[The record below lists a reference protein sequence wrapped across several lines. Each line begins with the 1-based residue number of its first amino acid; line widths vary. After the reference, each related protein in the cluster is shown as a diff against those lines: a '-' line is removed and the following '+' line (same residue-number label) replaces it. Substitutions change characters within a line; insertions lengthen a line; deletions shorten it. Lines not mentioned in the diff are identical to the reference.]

1 MYNQI
6 SANKV
11 PVKVY
16 SYKWAKMAAVKL
28 TISGGGDSW
37 QIEPNPNGTIIGRS
51 AACDVVLDSQ
61 DISRKHI
68 RISQDPFQRWIVE
81 DLKSSNGTFMN
92 GNRIEASA
100 IMPGDSVV
108 IGPFS
113 LSITQVFDKQVNKI
127 MDTTTSTNVA
137 VNNLEEEIVVSKEA
151 SSEALPQPCLKLFN
165 KIIERLSEL
174 TSLSALYPEVCQ
186 CLAQTPKTV
195 AAVVRLPEKN
205 QPLPQFPQMLVC
217 HFGDAMDRTIS
228 LNTSNLRLSRRALE
242 AARSTGHAVMAQS
255 VQSGSS
261 DIVLTVVDEHS
272 PRAVLCAPLSE
283 MAETVDLLYM
293 DIPLDRSS
301 TETFELIRAVSQQ
314 VILTRK
320 SLVLMQV
327 KAERSV
333 LDHQLSMA
341 RDIQLSLT
349 PDVPDNLPG
358 TQLAL
363 HYKPAMWVGGD
374 YCDIWT
380 LEDGRLIFSIGDVSG
395 KGLPAAMVMSNLQA
409 ALRTTMSFHSD
420 PAEAMK
426 HVNTHLIRS
435 LPDRI
440 FITLFLGIFE
450 PATGKLEYINAG
462 HLLPV
467 VVRPG
472 PAAAE
477 LGEPCN
483 PVLGLV
489 ETDFQ
494 KDSEIIGP
502 DSGLLIFTD
511 GITEARSPD
520 GDEYGEDAI
529 VSFFN
534 KTNISSAGNIISSLV
549 TDVENFIQS
558 ASQQDDITVFALY
571 NSGSPTQ

>member
-1 MYNQI
+1 
-6 SANKV
+6 
-11 PVKVY
+11 
-16 SYKWAKMAAVKL
+16 MAAVKL
-28 TISGGGDSW
+28 TISGGGDTKEV
-37 QIEPNPNGTIIGRS
+37 EPNPNGTIIGRS
-51 AACDVVLDSQ
+51 ASCDVVLDSQ

-68 RISQDPFQRWIVE
+68 RISQDPFERWIVE
-81 DLKSSNGTFMN
+81 DLKSSNGTFIN

-100 IMPGDSVV
+100 VMSGDSIT

-113 LSITQVFDKQVNKI
+113 LAITQTFDKQVDNI
-127 MDTTTSTNVA
+127 MDTTTATNVA
-137 VNNLEEEIVVSKEA
+137 VNNLDEEIVVSKEA
-151 SSEALPQPCLKLFN
+151 SAEALPQPCLKLFN

-217 HFGDAMDRTIS
+217 HFGDCLDRTIS

-255 VQSGSS
+255 VQSSGS

-272 PRAVLCAPLSE
+272 PRAVISAPLSE
-283 MAETVDLLYM
+283 MTETVDLLYM
-293 DIPLDRSS
+293 DIPLDRTS

-333 LDHQLSMA
+333 LDHQLAMA

-349 PDVPDNLPG
+349 PDIPENLPG
-358 TQLAL
+358 AQMAL

-380 LEDGRLIFSIGDVSG
+380 LDDGRLVFAIGDVSG

-409 ALRTTMSFHSD
+409 ALRTTMSFHAD

-426 HVNTHLIRS
+426 LVNAHLIRS

-440 FITLFLGIFE
+440 FITLFFGIFE
-450 PATGKLEYINAG
+450 PSTGKLEYINAG
-462 HLLPV
+462 HLLPI

-472 PAAAE
+472 PTANE

-494 KDSEIIGP
+494 KDTETIGP
-502 DSGLLIFTD
+502 GSGLLIFTD
-511 GITEARSPD
+511 GISEARSPD
-520 GDEYGEDAI
+520 GDEYGEEA
-529 VSFFN
+529 VVKLFN
-534 KTNISSAGNIISSLV
+534 NTSVDSAGGIINTIV
-549 TDVENFIQS
+549 TDADNYVQS
-558 ASQQDDITVFALY
+558 ASQQDDITVFALF
-571 NSGSPTQ
+571 NPGSSEQ